1 MDAARQNRWGHRDAT
16 AILVAYRHGMRAS
29 ELVALR
35 WDDIDFTTGRLHVRR
50 AKGGETAVHQTSATR
65 WRVLYLYHQIRLTH
79 ALEGATIGC
88 MAIEVSGEIL
98 RLLSILSDR
107 SDGATQYEL
116 AVLEGVSASLIYKAV
131 MLDLVYAQRQS
142 DEEAATFRYYLREAG
157 RALLTPDQRG
167 SPRRD

>member
-1 MDAARQNRWGHRDAT
+1 
-16 AILVAYRHGMRAS
+16 
-29 ELVALR
+29 
-35 WDDIDFTTGRLHVRR
+35 
-50 AKGGETAVHQTSATR
+50 
-65 WRVLYLYHQIRLTH
+65 
-79 ALEGATIGC
+79 

-142 DEEAATFRYYLREAG
+142 HEETGTFRYYLREAA
-157 RALLTPDQRG
+157 RALLSHDERGTPRG
-167 SPRRD
+167 D